1 MGAMSP
7 THWLIV
13 IVVFVLL
20 FGAKKLPD
28 MARSVGQS
36 ARVLKGEMKGL
47 RNDGA
52 DDETAS
58 GPTTDDPQPA
68 ASATSAATP
77 SSTRFSPNSNRAS
90 RSTANAGS
98 SATTLATSGNS
109 SSRSPGTPS

>member
-13 IVVFVLL
+13 IAVFVLL

-52 DDETAS
+52 GDEVAAD
-58 GPTTDDPQPA
+58 GTTDGDDGHAPGGALP
-68 ASATSAATP
+68 TP
-77 SSTRFSPNSNRAS
+77 S
-90 RSTANAGS
+90 
-98 SATTLATSGNS
+98 
-109 SSRSPGTPS
+109 GTPATRTAPVDASTPRE

>member
-52 DDETAS
+52 DGEIAS
-58 GPTTDDPQPA
+58 GRTTDGDE
-68 ASATSAATP
+68 
-77 SSTRFSPNSNRAS
+77 
-90 RSTANAGS
+90 G
-98 SATTLATSGNS
+98 
-109 SSRSPGTPS
+109 GTPAGALPAPSGTPDVRTAPSGASTPRE

>member
-52 DDETAS
+52 DDEVAAGSTTAGS
-58 GPTTDDPQPA
+58 TTDGEGRAPGGTLPA
-68 ASATSAATP
+68 P
-77 SSTRFSPNSNRAS
+77 S
-90 RSTANAGS
+90 
-98 SATTLATSGNS
+98 
-109 SSRSPGTPS
+109 GTPATRTAPVGTSTPRE